1 MFCRKVFNGTPDR
14 ICAHVAGSKGVG
26 IDKCPGIQAHP
37 GEPDESVATRKQQFK
52 DARSRCIAFK
62 KERDAER
69 EETSIVT
76 ALDTSKQQQADADLA
91 MAFYEADIPF
101 HVLEHPSV
109 KVALRSVAAV
119 GSSYTAP
126 GRNAVGDTLLDSAH
140 SKVATEIAEQRLPLR
155 KFGTTVVSDGATDIS
170 KRPILNL
177 LNVSPALVKFIK
189 ALNCEGKVKD
199 KEFIADFVCVFIE
212 SHEDPYSIVQ
222 PHVSDLELEDFVKK
236 IPFFKMVVQNA
247 HSTVRKF

>member
-14 ICAHVAGSKGVG
+14 ICAHVAGSRGVG
-26 IDKCPGIQAHP
+26 IDKCPGIQAHHA
-37 GEPDESVATRKQQFK
+37 EPDESVATRKQQFK

-69 EETSIVT
+69 EEVRARTFLDNATSTPGGAVPGGRKPGRRTSIVT

-126 GRNAVGDTLLDSAH
+126 GRNAIGDTLLDSAH

-155 KFGTTVVSDGATDIS
+155 TFGTTVVSDGATDIS

-177 LNVSPALVKFIK
+177 LNVSPALVEFIK
-189 ALNCEGKVKD
+189 ALNCEGKVCTYV
-199 KEFIADFVCVFIE
+199 VCEYIYF
-212 SHEDPYSIVQ
+212 
-222 PHVSDLELEDFVKK
+222 
-236 IPFFKMVVQNA
+236 
-247 HSTVRKF
+247 